1 MKIVGNILTHIN
13 SLTKSEFDR
22 HVLYIML
29 GVVLFAAG
37 GFYFTST
44 TSEEYVQ
51 TINSLH
57 TQSRNA
63 GNLSVRFATAQREKR
78 RVTHLLSEN
87 KTFEIKSF
95 VENFFRDHN
104 IRPTSDWAVIT
115 SNLPGNDQLEE
126 LSLKV
131 RISGQSMENVV
142 TLLSNLAQKEIV
154 YVRELSLEKEA
165 SFGGRN
171 NVSIE
176 LVLAT
181 LRFTARREE

>member
-1 MKIVGNILTHIN
+1 MKIIEKLLMHV
-13 SLTKSEFDR
+13 SALTKGEYDR
-22 HVLYIML
+22 QVLYLLL

-37 GFYFTST
+37 GFYLATST
-44 TSEEYVQ
+44 SEQYAHQVS
-51 TINSLH
+51 SLH
-57 TQSRNA
+57 TQARNA
-63 GNLSVRFATAQREKR
+63 GNLSLRFATAQREKR
-78 RVTHLLSEN
+78 NITHLLSEN

-115 SNLPGNDQLEE
+115 SALAGNDQLEE

-131 RISGQSMENVV
+131 RITGQSMENVV
-142 TLLSNLAQKEIV
+142 TLLSDLAQKEIV
-154 YVRELSLEKEA
+154 YVREMGLSKQP

-181 LRFTARREE
+181 LRFTSRLEE